1 MLLGLI
7 TSQPPFL
14 YPWTESKLFFI
25 NFGSKIPGRSSS
37 LHPLSTSPPLSG
49 VGGGIGTTVSH
60 TCRLRTL
67 RALDFDLERGQNYR
81 ALIGKEVKRERSNE
95 PWPLSARVCR
105 RKEGRKERNVSNPVR
120 HRENEERNQFDRLE
134 TGAGWRSGGRSRKVL
149 TYRRIDGSDPHPL

>member
-105 RKEGRKERNVSNPVR
+105 PVLEERKEGRRETYQIRCDIGKTRNETSLIGWKRERVG
-120 HRENEERNQFDRLE
+120 
-134 TGAGWRSGGRSRKVL
+134 GAGGGAGR
-149 TYRRIDGSDPHPL
+149 Y